1 MFGPF
6 ISNSDSNS
14 ELSDELSEIY
24 AALLNLHTWLEN
36 GEKRRRIL
44 SAYFHLHLK
53 LFCSSRV
60 S

>member
-6 ISNSDSNS
+6 FSNSNS

-24 AALLNLHTWLEN
+24 AALLNFHTCLEN

-44 SAYFHLHLK
+44 GAYFHLHLK
-53 LFCSSRV
+53 PFFSSRV